1 MTKFWSQDC
10 LATGPQPV
18 WPTTRLSTFNTAST
32 SPARPEVGLR
42 AGQQWWGDLR
52 VPQLPGPPTHWPAR
66 LPHAAAWLCSEAS
79 LGRGS
84 RPARPRGNVQAPLS
98 AAAHSPGGGPAA
110 SLSGSVVRG
119 HHWTPSSKGS
129 LGPQEFCLLTEVAIQ
144 QPACLRPRLPP
155 GGHPGGRPTGPPLL
169 PALYVWEEAGTQR
182 QRSQTQTSVR
192 MLPRALGLGST
203 MPGSRAPE
211 EQGAWPATSSQGLF
225 PHPFSGKE
233 CQLSPTSCR
242 GYQCV
247 LPTKWVHSEDQ

>member
-1 MTKFWSQDC
+1 MDASSQQCWRSRAEAAWFLTTPAPSASPPLGADPHKGSLTRSRAITKFWSQDC

-119 HHWTPSSKGS
+119 HHRTPSSKGS
-129 LGPQEFCLLTEVAIQ
+129 LGP
-144 QPACLRPRLPP
+144 
-155 GGHPGGRPTGPPLL
+155 
-169 PALYVWEEAGTQR
+169 
-182 QRSQTQTSVR
+182 
-192 MLPRALGLGST
+192 
-203 MPGSRAPE
+203 
-211 EQGAWPATSSQGLF
+211 
-225 PHPFSGKE
+225 
-233 CQLSPTSCR
+233 
-242 GYQCV
+242 
-247 LPTKWVHSEDQ
+247 